1 MRSKS
6 GVAVLLAGLMAA
18 LINNAACSRKT
29 DAGKPSGLPPAASG
43 GAGVTAPNGETER
56 WRQAFE
62 RARAKAAEEDVQ
74 ADAADELPDPRQTIS
89 GTIVLPAANRARV
102 ARGDVIFL
110 AARRAS
116 GLQGPGSMLAVQ
128 KLVAG
133 AFPMAFSISSHDAMI
148 PGVPFEG
155 RVSITARVDKDGEAL
170 TRLKGDVFG
179 QVSNVEVGARHVII
193 SLDTVQ
199 TEDRT
204 LPGARG
210 ILAGEAL
217 PPGHP

>member
-1 MRSKS
+1 
-6 GVAVLLAGLMAA
+6 VMAA

-29 DAGKPSGLPPAASG
+29 DAGKPSGLPPAAPG
-43 GAGVTAPNGETER
+43 GAGATAPNGETER

-74 ADAADELPDPRQTIS
+74 ADAADELPDARQTIS

-116 GLQGPGSMLAVQ
+116 GPQGTGSMLAVQ

-133 AFPMAFSISSHDAMI
+133 AFPMAFSISSRDAMI

-155 RVSITARVDKDGEAL
+155 RVSIIARVDKDGEAL

-179 QVSNVEVGARHVII
+179 HVSNVEVGARHVVI
-193 SLDTVQ
+193 SLDMVQ

-204 LPGARG
+204 LPGAPG

-217 PPGHP
+217 PPDHP